1 MAVIQVIMSLFN
13 PTTLVTVVLGFLI
26 YYTLSIYQITKK
38 LEQWYQQGIKGPNPY
53 FIHWRILEF
62 LLTSKAL
69 SRDSE
74 SIKTYGKVYCFNE
87 TDRAALVIA
96 DAGLLKDVLVRH
108 FSHFMDRRLS
118 FNDKYTSKFLT
129 QLCGSEWKHTRSIMS
144 PTFTS
149 GKIKAMLHLM
159 NECLEPMMKRI
170 RKNSGKD
177 MDMKN
182 LFGCFTMDVIA
193 KCAFAVETNTHDD
206 ENHPF
211 VVNAKK
217 FFEFPPLRMFM
228 VIFTP
233 KFIRTRLGLSFM
245 DPSAMDYLAGLG
257 HHMIDERR
265 KKGIKAENRSY
276 NDFLQLMLEAGRE
289 LMNQDQ
295 EDTDENSN
303 EHRVESEKKTL
314 TDEEIIGNI
323 ILILLAGYET
333 TASLLTYVSHSLAVH
348 PEIQAK
354 LRQEILEAKN
364 QNNGVLDYDTLMS
377 LPYLDAVINET
388 LRMYPPVIRTGR
400 QCSEDITLDYKGK
413 RIEMKKGD
421 GFILPIYAIHHMEEY
436 YPEPEVFKPE
446 RFLPE
451 NKDQLTPYTFL
462 AFVAGPRNCIGMR
475 FALLE
480 AKLALSNLLLEF
492 DFIRSPR
499 TSVPLDFSATKVM
512 LNAKEVIVKLQTRQ

>member
-1 MAVIQVIMSLFN
+1 MAVIQVITLLIN
-13 PTTLVTVVLGFLI
+13 PTTLVTVVLGLLV
-26 YYTLSIYQITKK
+26 YYAFSLYQMTKK
-38 LEQWYQQGIKGPNPY
+38 LEKWYRQGIKGPNPY
-53 FIHWRILEF
+53 FIHWRILQF
-62 LLTSKAL
+62 ILSSKAL
-69 SRDSE
+69 FIDSE
-74 SIKTYGKVYCFNE
+74 AIKTYGKVYCQNE
-87 TDRAALVIA
+87 TDLVALVIA

-118 FNDKYTSKFLT
+118 FYAKYTSKFLN
-129 QLCGSEWKHTRSIMS
+129 QLSGSEWKHTRSIMS

-149 GKIKAMLHLM
+149 GKMKAMLHLM
-159 NECLEPMMKRI
+159 NECLEPMMTRV
-170 RKNSGKD
+170 RRNNGKD
-177 MDMKN
+177 IDMKD

-193 KCAFAVETNTHDD
+193 KCAFGVETNTHNDD
-206 ENHPF
+206 NHPF

-217 FFEFPPLRMFM
+217 VFAFPPLRMFM

-233 KFIRTRLGLSFM
+233 KFITTRLRLSFF

-265 KKGIKAENRSY
+265 KKGIKAGNRSY

-289 LMNQDQ
+289 LMDQDQ
-295 EDTDENSN
+295 EDSDENSN
-303 EHRVESEKKTL
+303 EHRVESDKKTL

-333 TASLLTYVSHSLAVH
+333 TASLLTFASHSLAVY
-348 PEIQAK
+348 PEIQTK

-364 QNNGVLDYDTLMS
+364 KNNGVLDYDTLMS
-377 LPYLDAVINET
+377 LPYLDAVIHET
-388 LRMYPPVIRTGR
+388 LRMYPPLFRTDR

-413 RIEMKKGD
+413 KIEMTKGD
-421 GFILPIYAIHHMEEY
+421 AFILPIYAIHHMEEY
-436 YPEPEVFKPE
+436 YPEPEEFKPE

-492 DFIRSPR
+492 DFVRSSR
-499 TSVPLDFSATKVM
+499 TSVPLDFSGSKVL
-512 LNAKEVIVKLQTRQ
+512 LNAKDVIVKLQRRQ

>member
-1 MAVIQVIMSLFN
+1 MAVIQAMMSLIN
-13 PTTLVTVVLGFLI
+13 LTTLVTVVLGLFI
-26 YYTLSIYQITKK
+26 YYAFTVYQMTKK
-38 LEQWYQQGIKGPNPY
+38 LEKWYQKGIKGPNPY
-53 FIHWRILEF
+53 LIHWRILQ
-62 LLTSKAL
+62 LLFTSKGF
-69 SRDSE
+69 SRDPE
-74 SIKTYGKVYCFNE
+74 SIKTYGKVHCYNE
-87 TDRAALVIA
+87 TNRISLVIA
-96 DAGLLKDVLVRH
+96 DADLLKDVLVRH
-108 FSHFMDRRLS
+108 FSHFMDRRQD
-118 FNDKYTSKFLT
+118 FHEKYTSKFLT

-149 GKIKAMLHLM
+149 GKMKAMLHLM

-170 RKNSGKD
+170 RRNNGKD

-217 FFEFPPLRMFM
+217 IFEFPPFRVFM
-228 VIFTP
+228 VLFIP
-233 KFIRTRLGLSFM
+233 KFIRTKLGLSFF
-245 DPSAMDYLAGLG
+245 DPSAIDYLVGLG

-265 KKGIKAENRSY
+265 KKGIKAGNRSY

-289 LMNQDQ
+289 LMNQEQ

-303 EHRVESEKKTL
+303 EHQVESDKKTL
-314 TDEEIIGNI
+314 TDEEIIANI

-333 TASLLTYVSHSLAVH
+333 TASLLTYASYSLAVH
-348 PEIQAK
+348 PEIQTQ

-364 QNNGVLDYDTLMS
+364 KNNGVLDYDTLMS

-388 LRMYPPVIRTGR
+388 LRMYPPLIRIDR
-400 QCSEDITLDYKGK
+400 DCSEDITLDYKGK
-413 RIEMKKGD
+413 KIEIKKGD
-421 GFILPIYAIHHMEEY
+421 AVIAPIYAIHHMQEY
-436 YPEPEVFKPE
+436 YAEPETFNPK

-462 AFVAGPRNCIGMR
+462 AFMAGPRNCIGMR

-492 DFIRSPR
+492 DFVRSPR
-499 TSVPLDFSATKVM
+499 TSVPLDFSATKAM
-512 LNAKEVIVKLQTRQ
+512 LHAKEVIVQLQARQ

>member
-1 MAVIQVIMSLFN
+1 M
-13 PTTLVTVVLGFLI
+13 
-26 YYTLSIYQITKK
+26 TKK
-38 LEQWYQQGIKGPNPY
+38 LEKWYQQGIKGPNPY
-53 FIHWRILEF
+53 FVHWRVLRF
-62 LLTSKAL
+62 LISSKAV

-74 SIKTYGKVYCFNE
+74 LIKKYGKVHCYNE
-87 TDRAALVIA
+87 PDQVSLVIA
-96 DAGLLKDVLVRH
+96 NADLLKDVLVRH
-108 FSHFMDRRLS
+108 FSHFMDRRPAIG
-118 FNDKYTSKFLT
+118 DKYTSKFLT

-149 GKIKAMLHLM
+149 GKMKAMLHLM
-159 NECLEPMMKRI
+159 NECLEPMMNRI
-170 RKNSGKD
+170 RRNNGKD
-177 MDMKN
+177 MDVKN

-206 ENHPF
+206 ESHPF

-217 FFEFPPLRMFM
+217 FFEFSPSRMFM
-228 VIFTP
+228 ILLIP
-233 KFIRTRLGLSFM
+233 KFIRTRFGLLFGDTS
-245 DPSAMDYLAGLG
+245 PMDYLAKLG
-257 HHMIDERR
+257 HYMIDERR

-276 NDFLQLMLEAGRE
+276 NDFLQLMLEAGKE
-289 LMNQDQ
+289 LTNQGP
-295 EDTDENSN
+295 ENTDENSN
-303 EHRVESEKKTL
+303 KRRVESEKKTL

-333 TASLLTYVSHSLAVH
+333 TASLLTHASYSLAVH
-348 PEIQAK
+348 SEIQTK

-388 LRMYPPVIRTGR
+388 LRMYSPALRIDRH
-400 QCSEDITLDYKGK
+400 CSEDITLDYKGK
-413 RIEMKKGD
+413 TIEMKKGD
-421 GFILPIYAIHHMEEY
+421 AFIVPIYAIHHMEEY
-436 YPEPEVFKPE
+436 YPEPEKFKPE
-446 RFLPE
+446 RFLSE

-492 DFIRSPR
+492 DFIRSSR
-499 TSVPLDFSATKVM
+499 TSVPLDFSAAKFM
-512 LNAKEVIVKLQTRQ
+512 LNAKEVIVKLETRE

>member
-1 MAVIQVIMSLFN
+1 MAILQVIISLLN
-13 PTTLVTVVLGFLI
+13 PTTLVTVVLGLMV
-26 YYTLSIYQITKK
+26 YYVYGLYQKTKK

-53 FIHWRILEF
+53 LIHWKILQF
-62 LLTSKAL
+62 LLSSNAFL
-69 SRDSE
+69 RDSDL
-74 SIKTYGKVYCFNE
+74 IKTYGKVYYLNE
-87 TDRAALVIA
+87 TDRVSLAIA
-96 DAGLLKDVLVRH
+96 DADLLKDVLVRY
-108 FSHFMDRRLS
+108 FSHFMDRRTAMG
-118 FNDKYTSKFLT
+118 DKYTSRFLT
-129 QLCGSEWKHTRSIMS
+129 ALCGSEWKHTRSIMS

-149 GKIKAMLHLM
+149 GKMKAMLHLM
-159 NECLEPMMKRI
+159 NECLEPMMSRI
-170 RKNSGKD
+170 RKNNGQD
-177 MDMKN
+177 MDMKD

-206 ENHPF
+206 DNHPF

-217 FFEFPPLRMFM
+217 VFEFSPLRTFI
-228 VIFTP
+228 VLFTP
-233 KFIRTRLGLSFM
+233 KFIRTKLGLSFM
-245 DPSAMDYLAGLG
+245 DSSPMAYFIGLG

-265 KKGIKAENRSY
+265 KKGIKAGNRSY

-295 EDTDENSN
+295 ENTDENSN

-333 TASLLTYVSHSLAVH
+333 TASLLTYASYSLAVH

-364 QNNGVLDYDTLMS
+364 KNNGVLDYDILMS

-388 LRMYPPVIRTGR
+388 LRMYPPIIRTDR

-436 YPEPEVFKPE
+436 YPEPEEFKPE

-451 NKDQLTPYTFL
+451 NKGQLTPYTFL
-462 AFVAGPRNCIGMR
+462 SFVAGPRNCIGMR

-492 DFIRSPR
+492 DFVRSSR
-499 TSVPLDFSATKVM
+499 TSVPLDFSDTKF
-512 LNAKEVIVKLQTRQ
+512 LLKPKEVIVKLQTRE

>member
-1 MAVIQVIMSLFN
+1 MN
-13 PTTLVTVVLGFLI
+13 PTTLVTAILGFLV
-26 YYTLSIYQITKK
+26 YYTMSIYQVTKK
-38 LEQWYQQGIKGPNPY
+38 LERWYQQGIKGPNPY
-53 FIHWRILEF
+53 LVHWRILKF
-62 LLTSKAL
+62 LLSPKAL
-69 SRDSE
+69 LTDSE
-74 SIKTYGKVYCFNE
+74 LIKTYGKVCCLNE
-87 TDRAALVIA
+87 PDIVGLVIA
-96 DAGLLKDVLVRH
+96 DADLLKDVLVRH
-108 FSHFMDRRLS
+108 FSHFMDRRPAIG
-118 FNDKYTSKFLT
+118 DKYTSKFLT
-129 QLCGSEWKHTRSIMS
+129 SLCGSEWKHTRSIIS

-149 GKIKAMLHLM
+149 GKMKAMLHLM

-170 RKNSGKD
+170 RRNNGQD

-217 FFEFPPLRMFM
+217 FFEVPPLRIFM
-228 VIFTP
+228 VLFTP
-233 KFIRTRLGLSFM
+233 EFIRTRLGLSFF
-245 DPSAMDYLAGLG
+245 DPSAIDYLAGLG

-265 KKGIKAENRSY
+265 KKGIKAGNRSY

-289 LMNQDQ
+289 LTSQYQ

-303 EHRVESEKKTL
+303 EHQAESDKKTL

-323 ILILLAGYET
+323 LLILLAGYET
-333 TASLLTYVSHSLAVH
+333 TASLLTYASHSLAVH
-348 PEIQAK
+348 PEIQTK

-364 QNNGVLDYDTLMS
+364 KNNGALDYDTLMT

-388 LRMYPPVIRTGR
+388 LRMYPPVFRTDR
-400 QCSEDITLDYKGK
+400 HCSEDITLDYKGK
-413 RIEMKKGD
+413 KIEMQKGD
-421 GFILPIYAIHHMEEY
+421 AFILPIYAIHYMEEY
-436 YPEPEVFKPE
+436 YPEPEKFKPE

-462 AFVAGPRNCIGMR
+462 AFIAGPRNCVGMR

-492 DFIRSPR
+492 DFVRSSR

>member
-1 MAVIQVIMSLFN
+1 MATIQAMMSLIN
-13 PTTLVTVVLGFLI
+13 STTLVTVFLGLLV
-26 YYTLSIYQITKK
+26 YYALGVYQMTKK
-38 LEQWYQQGIKGPNPY
+38 LDKWYQQGIKGPNPY
-53 FIHWRILEF
+53 SIHWRILQ
-62 LLTSKAL
+62 LLFTSKAL

-74 SIKTYGKVYCFNE
+74 SIKTYGRVYCYNE
-87 TDRAALVIA
+87 TDRISLVIA
-96 DAGLLKDVLVRH
+96 DADLLKDVLVRH
-108 FSHFMDRRLS
+108 FSHFMDRRLTS
-118 FNDKYTSKFLT
+118 VEKYTSKFLT

-149 GKIKAMLHLM
+149 GKMKAMLHLM
-159 NECLEPMMKRI
+159 NECLEPMMNRI

-217 FFEFPPLRMFM
+217 VFEFPPFRILMLL
-228 VIFTP
+228 FTP
-233 KFIRTRLGLSFM
+233 KFIRKRLGLSFF
-245 DPSAMDYLAGLG
+245 DPSAMHYLAGLG

-265 KKGIKAENRSY
+265 KKGIKAGNRSY

-289 LMNQDQ
+289 STNQEQ

-333 TASLLTYVSHSLAVH
+333 TASLLTFASHSLAVH

-364 QNNGVLDYDTLMS
+364 KNNGVLDYDILMS

-388 LRMYPPVIRTGR
+388 LRMYPPLIRTDR
-400 QCSEDITLDYKGK
+400 DCSEDITLDYNGK
-413 RIEMKKGD
+413 KIEMKKGD
-421 GFILPIYAIHHMEEY
+421 AFILPIYAIHHMEEY
-436 YPEPEVFKPE
+436 YPEPEKFKPS

-492 DFIRSPR
+492 DFVRSSR
-499 TSVPLDFSATKVM
+499 TSVPLDFSPTKAL
-512 LNAKEVIVKLQTRQ
+512 LNAKEVIVQLQTRQ